1 MPAPKRPQ
9 RGRRK
14 PKKNIPIGQAHIKT
28 SFNNTIVSLTD
39 KEGNVIAWE
48 SAGGAGFKGSRK
60 STPFAAQVTA
70 DAAARKGMEQGLQKV
85 EVFVKGPGSGR
96 ETAIRS
102 LQAAGLLL
110 FPQLMPVLGVANAPT
125 AVLSRRIRPPLD
137 RALVGHAALALQE
150 ELEPLAAA
158 ELADGTAVARH

>member
-1 MPAPKRPQ
+1 MSPAPRRP
-9 RGRRK
+9 RTSRRRVR
-14 PKKNIPIGQAHIKT
+14 KNVPLGQAHIKT

-39 KEGNVIAWE
+39 REGNVIAWE

-85 EVFVKGPGSGR
+85 DVYVRGPGSGR

-102 LQAAGLLL
+102 LQAAGLEVSSVRDVT
-110 FPQLMPVLGVANAPT
+110 PQAHNGCRPRK
-125 AVLSRRIRPPLD
+125 RRR
-137 RALVGHAALALQE
+137 V
-150 ELEPLAAA
+150 
-158 ELADGTAVARH
+158 